1 MKSTFVKV
9 ELIYW
14 NYLFSYSLYRSSHQG
29 FLWKKMFL
37 EISQNSQ
44 ENTCGRVSFVIKLQA
59 LAITTFSKPRF
70 ISNKICLL
78 SKYKMNCLKF
88 RFAPWKASHNLFEL
102 RCFMDIKKLS
112 TNQVQIAKKK
122 IKNKKKKNYWPTFF
136 LVVFELINLSIT
148 RNLTKPNGSLWRVFE
163 QKSKKKRNGIEW
175 TLPCF
180 SCIFLF
186 LCRMSSSTS
195 YVIWFKNWMSYRN
208 FTEDQHFPTNYP
220 IAILQQGCRGQPWIT
235 CYILEVV
242 RWEML

>member
-88 RFAPWKASHNLFEL
+88 RFAPWKASHNLFVL
-102 RCFMDIKKLS
+102 RCL
-112 TNQVQIAKKK
+112 
-122 IKNKKKKNYWPTFF
+122 
-136 LVVFELINLSIT
+136 NLA
-148 RNLTKPNGSLWRVFE
+148 KPNGSLWRVFE

-208 FTEDQHFPTNYP
+208 FTEDQHLPTNYP